1 MENISEF
8 YPVILECVVKLV
20 RIVIAIIFSTI
31 VIPWVKNS
39 AIPWLKEK
47 QLYGIIQ
54 KFVRAAEKLADAE
67 LITKESKLDYV
78 ISLLV
83 KRGIEVTPEVRAM
96 IESAVGDLD
105 DELAHGMMSLV
116 EAINNAGNMDNVV
129 FENGKATVE
138 VPAGGDNKEE
148 EDPAEEESEEPVEE
162 EE

>member
-8 YPVILECVVKLV
+8 YPMILDCLVKAV
-20 RIVIAIIFSTI
+20 RIAIAIVFSTI
-31 VIPWVKNS
+31 IIPWVKKS

-67 LITKESKLDYV
+67 IISKESKLDYV

-105 DELAHGMMSLV
+105 DEITHGMMALV
-116 EAINNAGNMDNVV
+116 EAINNAGEMENIV
-129 FENGKATVE
+129 FENGKATIEVE
-138 VPAGGDNKEE
+138 LPEE
-148 EDPAEEESEEPVEE
+148 IEDEADPAEEAPADGE
-162 EE
+162 